1 MKIQASGSQPCLIY
15 ILTGGVNDCRFQ
27 SCSCSPDP
35 LKVAHQLPGIQR
47 IQVLKQMK

>member
-1 MKIQASGSQPCLIY
+1 MTVDSSLAHVLQ
-15 ILTGGVNDCRFQ
+15 T
-27 SCSCSPDP
+27 P